1 MQLIA
6 QPQAAISA
14 RPDCLVWYAG
24 DPCDER
30 IQAYR
35 QAVDQ
40 RRQQEWQASVTG
52 PLQKQIADQQRQIT
66 DQRNQIKALQLKMES
81 QSVEASQ
88 SQARNEA
95 LLNGIGAGVGA
106 ALALLVAVAGFRR
119 LARGSKVTAAER
131 GRAASA

>member
-1 MQLIA
+1 MELVA
-6 QPQAAISA
+6 QIQPGIPAK
-14 RPDCLVWYAG
+14 PDCLIWYAG

-35 QAVDQ
+35 QAVEQ
-40 RRQQEWQASVTG
+40 RHQQEWQASLTG
-52 PLQKQIADQQRQIT
+52 PLQKQIADQKKQIT
-66 DQRNQIKALQLKMES
+66 DQQNQIKALQLKMES

-88 SQARNEA
+88 NEARNEA

-119 LARGSKVTAAER
+119 LARGSKVTAREQ

>member
-1 MQLIA
+1 MQLMVQL
-6 QPQAAISA
+6 QPGIPA

-35 QAVDQ
+35 QAVEQ
-40 RRQQEWQASVTG
+40 RRQQEWQSSMTG
-52 PLQKQIADQQRQIT
+52 PLQKQIADQQKQIT
-66 DQRNQIKALQLKMES
+66 EQQNQIKVLQLKMES

-88 SQARNEA
+88 NEARNEA

-119 LARGSKVTAAER
+119 LARGSKVAGTEQ